1 MPVINIEHEKQ
12 YEKSTKTSIK
22 KNKHVFLK
30 EMVRNRQLYLLTLP
44 AIVFFIVF
52 SYLPLGGLVIA
63 FQDFNF
69 VKGILGSEFVGLKN
83 FEFLFTS
90 GDVFKI
96 TFNTIFLNLLFI
108 ITGTISSILLALMFS
123 EVTNKWFAK
132 ISQGVAILPHFLS
145 WTVVAMIATA
155 LLTTDTGFV
164 NIMLTKLGLE
174 PISFYT
180 EAKYWPLILVMMKI
194 WQAAGFSSIVY
205 TAVIAGMDP
214 SMYEAAKI
222 DGATR
227 LQQIRYITLPLLKPT
242 IVLLTLFAVGKIF
255 YGDFGMIYALVGDNS
270 LLFPT
275 TDVIDT
281 FVYRA
286 LRQLGDM
293 GMSTAVG
300 LYQSIVG
307 FFLVVISNYIA
318 KKIDE
323 DSGIF

>member
-1 MPVINIEHEKQ
+1 MSAINIEHKKQ
-12 YEKSTKTSIK
+12 YSESVVK
-22 KNKHVFLK
+22 KQKKGFWKEILK
-30 EMVRNRQLYLLTLP
+30 NRQLYLLTLP
-44 AIVFFIVF
+44 AITFFIVF

-63 FQDFNF
+63 FQDFNY
-69 VKGILGSEFVGLKN
+69 VKGILGSEFVGFKN
-83 FEFLFTS
+83 FEFLFSS
-90 GDVFKI
+90 GDVFTI

-108 ITGTISSILLALMFS
+108 ITGTIAAILLALMFS

-164 NIMLTKLGLE
+164 NIILAKLGME

-180 EAKYWPLILVMMKI
+180 EAKYWPLILVVMKI

-214 SMYEAAKI
+214 AMYEAAKI
-222 DGATR
+222 DGASR
-227 LQQIRYITLPLLKPT
+227 LQQIRYITLPLLRPT

-255 YGDFGMIYALVGDNS
+255 YGDFGMIYAMVGDNS
-270 LLFPT
+270 LLYPT

-307 FFLVVISNYIA
+307 FFLVILSNFIA
-318 KKIDE
+318 KKIDP

>member
-1 MPVINIEHEKQ
+1 MSAINIEHKKQ
-12 YEKSTKTSIK
+12 YSESVVK
-22 KNKHVFLK
+22 KQKKGFWKEILK
-30 EMVRNRQLYLLTLP
+30 NRQLYLLTLP
-44 AIVFFIVF
+44 AIMFFIVF

-63 FQDFNF
+63 FQDFNY
-69 VKGILGSEFVGLKN
+69 VKGILGSEFVGFKN
-83 FEFLFTS
+83 FEFLFSS
-90 GDVFKI
+90 GDVFTI

-108 ITGTISSILLALMFS
+108 ITGTIAAIFLSLMFS

-164 NIMLTKLGLE
+164 NIILSKLGME

-180 EAKYWPLILVMMKI
+180 EAKYWPLILVVMKI

-214 SMYEAAKI
+214 AMYEAAKI
-222 DGATR
+222 DGASR
-227 LQQIRYITLPLLKPT
+227 LQQIRYITLPLLRPT

-255 YGDFGMIYALVGDNS
+255 YGDFGMIYALVGDNP
-270 LLFPT
+270 LLYPT

-307 FFLVVISNYIA
+307 FFLVILSNHIA
-318 KKIDE
+318 KKIDP